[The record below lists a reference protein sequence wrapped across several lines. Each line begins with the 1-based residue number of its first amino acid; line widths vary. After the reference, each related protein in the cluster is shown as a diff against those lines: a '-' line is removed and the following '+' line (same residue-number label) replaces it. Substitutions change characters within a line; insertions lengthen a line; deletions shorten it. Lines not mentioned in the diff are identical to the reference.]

1 MWIYRTEQFAEDVA
15 SYGIQEFVDGRAT
28 RIGTAQTRAQACR
41 IAKPYSGFLVTRH
54 KNLRLIGSVERYS
67 DQEVF
72 VWYQILKRGDSEY
85 KTFSEYSKRIKKQF
99 VDSDLFARWFDEK
112 LENELEQIKPASLPT
127 DISPWLDPIH
137 SIFASGDSDDVIIYE
152 TQKWALAMERLEQF
166 RWREILD
173 GVQKLETICTSD
185 NFEPFFVNTTNGL
198 KICAQQVEDKAIF
211 LIDVVKVSAEGE
223 SEQPFAML
231 GQIPLQSARRA
242 YPIWLLA
249 DEERWFDI
257 QKGSAYN
264 LALSPEEQSLLKRV
278 SGEPKSELPM
288 FINGQ
293 AGSGKSTMLAYVFA
307 GMCKMQRDKGAG
319 GKPVFITY
327 NSALLEKAKHTTR
340 RILDA
345 DFNSSKPYSDIEID
359 GLFVSW
365 REYLLSLL
373 PPEKRSRFLK
383 ENRVDYYDFV
393 LAWEG
398 KNGKLP
404 VFRSGSHSYSSE
416 TVWYVIRSLIK
427 GSETNGELDPEDYLV
442 ELTRDERTVS
452 HETYSEIFNRY
463 YLTWYMPALRDREL
477 WDDQDLTQSA
487 LDEIDENSPSE
498 PVVAL
503 VIDEAQDFT
512 RRELR
517 LITRTTIYSDYEIP
531 PRGTGTRPPIVFAGD
546 PLQTLSPTGFRWSA
560 VKAGIYEELEGLFGP
575 EARQPVFVELLNNYR
590 SAEPIVRLANSIQL
604 WRSLLFDLPD
614 IGPQGAWNNS
624 LDVGFPEK
632 YVIEEIDEN
641 QFIRFAADTVLI
653 VPCEEGGE
661 VHFVNNDPILSKMFP
676 DATEKTPPA
685 TVFSASSIK
694 GLEFEKIVLFKF
706 GEFAKGIKWDPL
718 DNSAERDLQAE
729 YFFNKLYVAV
739 TRATH
744 YLYVADSLE
753 GDAAL
758 WDRLNQNAIEQIHE
772 LDTRRRNSRF
782 KFTDLGVVET
792 ASTDLEGVQEKNPR
806 ENAMRT
812 RDYARDTRSSR
823 KMRQAASFFRRAN
836 ERREAD
842 ECEAW
847 ALKFEGDLKNAGKK
861 FADANRTEEAWRCF
875 WDCMSWSD
883 LGFLAT
889 KSKDV
894 PHLEEAAVKYVLT
907 EFKNFEDLH
916 LFSVAISNINN
927 GFKIQGESW
936 SFVFAKYCDDA
947 KRFSDGQ
954 DKSKVL
960 AVATSLEI
968 IHDSGYPGVG
978 TTAASLFAQ
987 SGDKRGALRILEAMP
1002 SSNDPDRAR
1011 LLFSIHGSPSGL
1023 SYLVDAGLYED
1034 VRKIW
1039 FEADRPYTESWIKFV
1054 LPAMRGQAY
1063 ITDRLEILLNT
1074 NDVKSAAEAFVNH
1087 DSWGGNHVDYALR
1100 IVKLFGKLGY
1110 SLDAVEFADAVAEM
1124 RLGRL
1129 PKLTMQTTLINELSK
1144 FLMENN
1150 WEFGSANQA
1159 VDFKECVSKL
1169 YDSVR
1174 FEKLNFNDVPG
1185 FGALLEVAGY
1195 FRWARKLYFR
1205 FADAKDI
1212 PLQNYCRRRY
1222 VFMTSESLKELQKD
1236 KSVKSEIQRKEL
1248 QDDREKYA
1256 GLWRIEKDQNS
1267 HKRMAS
1273 LLGDIEE
1280 VEAVRTSGKFG
1291 SVVWAYRLS
1300 ERRLDLDIDDG
1311 VLLATVRLPMDG
1323 GEPRSIG
1330 AEILKTEQ
1338 GMTVSAGDQ
1347 IKIFVEIDND
1357 IYLSVSERN
1366 QEIGK
1371 SLVFK
1376 AETSNGG
1383 TFENSR
1389 PTTIQPRTNSSRNRP
1404 ISTQRKTPK
1413 VTNKNSGLNGVQLAA
1428 QLNVTIEGLWEIV
1441 DELGIRKRKIGDRFS
1456 FEESEAI
1463 REFKSRYG

>member
-1 MWIYRTEQFAEDVA
+1 MWIFKTEQFLKDVA
-15 SYGIQEFVDGRAT
+15 SHGIHEFVDGRAS
-28 RIGTAQTRAQACR
+28 RIGSAQTRAQACR
-41 IAKPYSGFLVTRH
+41 IAKPYSGYLVTRH
-54 KNLRLIGSVERYS
+54 KNLRLIGSVVRIA
-67 DQEVF
+67 DREVF

-85 KTFSEYSKRIKKQF
+85 KAFSEYSKKIDKQF
-99 VDSDLFARWFDEK
+99 VTKEVLAKWFKEMS
-112 LENELEQIKPASLPT
+112 ETELEKNQPESLPAN
-127 DISPWLDPIH
+127 ISPWLDPIQ
-137 SIFASGDSDDVIIYE
+137 SIFASVDSDDIIIYE
-152 TQKWALAMERLEQF
+152 TQKWANAMERLEQF

-173 GVQKLETICTSD
+173 GVQRLETICSSD
-185 NFEPFFVNTTNGL
+185 DFDPFYIPTTNGL
-198 KICAQQVEDKAIF
+198 RICAQQVEDKAIF
-211 LIDVVKVSAEGE
+211 LIDVVRVATDGE
-223 SEQPFAML
+223 PDLLVVGL
-231 GQIPLQSARRA
+231 GEKPLQSARRA

-249 DEERWFDI
+249 DEETWFDI

-278 SGEPKSELPM
+278 SGQPESELPM

-293 AGSGKSTMLAYVFA
+293 AGSGKSTMLAYIFA

-327 NSALLEKAKHTTR
+327 NSALLEKARHTTR
-340 RILDA
+340 KILDA
-345 DFNSSKPYSDIEID
+345 DFNSSKPYSDIQID
-359 GLFVSW
+359 DLFVNW
-365 REYLLSLL
+365 RDYLLSLL
-373 PPEKRSRFLK
+373 PLDQKNRFLK
-383 ENRVDYYDFV
+383 ENRIDYHDFV

-398 KNGKLP
+398 RKGKLP
-404 VFRSGSHSYSSE
+404 IFKSGTHSHSSE

-442 ELTRDERTVS
+442 ELTRDEKTVS
-452 HETYSEIFNRY
+452 SETYSEIFNRY
-463 YLTWYMPALRDREL
+463 YQSWYMPALRDSEL

-487 LDEIDENSPSE
+487 LNEINENSPSE
-498 PVVAL
+498 PIVAL

-517 LITRTTIYSDYEIP
+517 LITRTTIYSDYAIP
-531 PRGTGTRPPIVFAGD
+531 PKGVGTRPPIVFAGD

-560 VKAGIYEELEGLFGP
+560 VKAGIYEELQGLFGP

-624 LDVGFPEK
+624 LDVGSPEK
-632 YVIEEIDEN
+632 YVLEEIDEN

-661 VHFVNNDPILSKMFP
+661 VRFVNNDPILSKMFP
-676 DATEKTPPA
+676 DATEKMPPA

-706 GEFAKGIKWDPL
+706 GEFAKNVEWDSPVS
-718 DNSAERDLQAE
+718 SAERDLQAE

-772 LDTRRRNSRF
+772 RDTRRRNSRF

-806 ENAMRT
+806 ENAIRT

-861 FADANRTEEAWRCF
+861 FADANKTADAWHCF

-883 LGFLAT
+883 LGLLAA
-889 KSKDV
+889 KSRDL
-894 PHLEEAAVKYVLT
+894 PHLEEAAVRYILT
-907 EFKNFEDLH
+907 ESKNFEDLH
-916 LFSVAISNINN
+916 LFSLAITN
-927 GFKIQGESW
+927 GSGDFKLQGESW
-936 SFVFAKYCDDA
+936 NFVFTKYCEDA
-947 KRFSDGQ
+947 KQFSEGQ
-954 DKSKVL
+954 DHSKVL
-960 AVATSLEI
+960 SVATSLVVI
-968 IHDSGYPGVG
+968 YDSGYLSVA
-978 TTAASLFAQ
+978 TTAATLFAQ
-987 SGDKRGALRILEAMP
+987 AGDKRGALRILEGMP
-1002 SSNDPDRAR
+1002 SSNDPERAR

-1023 SYLVDAGLYED
+1023 NYLLDAGLYDD

-1039 FEADRPYTESWIKFV
+1039 FEADRPYADDWIKFV
-1054 LPAMRGQAY
+1054 LPALRGRDY

-1074 NDVKSAAEAFVNH
+1074 DDVKSAAEAFVNH
-1087 DSWGGNHVDYALR
+1087 DNWGATYVDYALR
-1100 IVKLFGKLGY
+1100 IVKSFGQLGF
-1110 SLDAVEFADAVAEM
+1110 SLDAIEFADSVVEM

-1129 PKLTMQTTLINELSK
+1129 PKITLQITLINELSK
-1144 FLMENN
+1144 FLMGNN
-1150 WEFGSANQA
+1150 WQLGSLDQS
-1159 VDFKECVSKL
+1159 VKFKECVNKL

-1195 FRWARKLYFR
+1195 YRWARTLYIR
-1205 FADAKDI
+1205 FAESKDI
-1212 PLQNYCRRRY
+1212 QLRNYCRRRY
-1222 VFMTSESLKELQKD
+1222 IFVTTEYLKELQRD
-1236 KSVKSEIQRKEL
+1236 RSTKSQNQRKEL
-1248 QDDREKYA
+1248 QDDRERYA
-1256 GLWRIEKDQNS
+1256 TDWGIEAEQNS

-1273 LLGDIEE
+1273 LLNDK
-1280 VEAVRTSGKFG
+1280 VDLEAVRSSGKFG
-1291 SVVWAYRLS
+1291 PVAWIYRTA
-1300 ERRLDLDIDDG
+1300 EHRLDLDIDDD
-1311 VLLATVRLPMDG
+1311 VLLATVKLPLDG
-1323 GEPRSIG
+1323 GEPRSVG
-1330 AEILKTEQ
+1330 AEVSKTDQ
-1338 GMTVSAGDQ
+1338 GIVVSAGER
-1347 IKIFVEIDND
+1347 IKVFVEIDND
-1357 IYLSVSERN
+1357 IHLSVSEN
-1366 QEIGK
+1366 SHEIGRC
-1371 SLVFK
+1371 LVFK
-1376 AETSNGG
+1376 SAKNHDGAM
-1383 TFENSR
+1383 ENSQSTVVQQR
-1389 PTTIQPRTNSSRNRP
+1389 ATRNRSGP
-1404 ISTQRKTPK
+1404 VTPRKKSPK
-1413 VTNKNSGLNGVQLAA
+1413 TINMNSGLNGVQLAK
-1428 QLNVTIEGLWEIV
+1428 QLNVTFEGLWEIV
-1441 DELGIRKRKIGDRFS
+1441 DELGFHKRKIGERFS
-1456 FEESEAI
+1456 LEESEAI
-1463 REFKSRYG
+1463 REFKSRFG